1 MASTARYVSGD
12 CRPIAVKCDPSYPIE
27 IGDLLFL
34 EPSNNLARPASAM
47 VNQGSQSY
55 NQAEFHNFF
64 LGVALQRNG
73 LQPNEVVPLN
83 STLDHSPANTIEC
96 ATAGRF
102 LYPCAAT
109 AWNPGGLVGAVNNS
123 GNTALL
129 NQSVTTAAD
138 VAHSIGRAAPAAD
151 EIGVSLTQVIVQIES
166 TIMSGG
172 AQPATSSGSSGSS
185 GV

>member
-12 CRPIAVKCDPSYPIE
+12 CKPIAVKCDPSYPIE
-27 IGDLLFL
+27 VGDLLFL

-47 VNQGSQSY
+47 VNQGSLAL
-55 NQAEFHNFF
+55 NQGAFHDTF
-64 LGVALQRNG
+64 LGVALQKNG
-73 LQPNEVVPLN
+73 LQTNEVVPLN
-83 STLDHSPANTIEC
+83 STLNHSPANTIEC

-109 AWNPGGLVGAVNNS
+109 AWNPGNLVGPVNNT

-129 NQSVTTAAD
+129 NQSVAS
-138 VAHSIGRAAPAAD
+138 VAGTGLSIGRAAPAAD

-166 TIMSGG
+166 TVMGG
-172 AQPATSSGSSGSS
+172 GTQTPVAGTSSGA
-185 GV
+185 V

>member
-64 LGVALQRNG
+64 LALPCN
-73 LQPNEVVPLN
+73 
-83 STLDHSPANTIEC
+83 
-96 ATAGRF
+96 ATACSPTKSCR
-102 LYPCAAT
+102 
-109 AWNPGGLVGAVNNS
+109 
-123 GNTALL
+123 
-129 NQSVTTAAD
+129 
-138 VAHSIGRAAPAAD
+138 
-151 EIGVSLTQVIVQIES
+151 
-166 TIMSGG
+166 
-172 AQPATSSGSSGSS
+172 
-185 GV
+185 